1 MHYPIIYVSKHLC
14 HAKADNVWLQDKKS
28 VRREQAEQDA
38 NNKDSHDDFET
49 LNGSNANDDDEE
61 WSTDVTAEAVKK
73 RMEDLTLGNR
83 PPPLQR

>member
-1 MHYPIIYVSKHLC
+1 M
-14 HAKADNVWLQDKKS
+14 LQDKKS

-38 NNKDSHDDFET
+38 NNKDGHDDFET

-73 RMEDLTLGNR
+73 RMEDLTLGNLLCKDDEEKCYCLNSCR
-83 PPPLQR
+83 RKRAHYG